1 MIKLHGEIEDRKV
14 VSRFHN
20 AERRGLWFQ
29 SKLVILQEDTGLS
42 KNRQISTEPF
52 FVNSES
58 IRHIGKMKS
67 KNKLRNLGSLFILG
81 AKNDK

>member
-42 KNRQISTEPF
+42 KNRQISKEPF

-67 KNKLRNLGSLFILG
+67 
-81 AKNDK
+81 